1 MKTIGCV
8 LYEVELNE
16 IKELP
21 LGWSVLRY
29 DILYERYSV
38 MTAGVDR
45 FRQEGKRYA
54 FFLFKAPPL
63 PTLKDENVNLKGG
76 GVCS

>member
-1 MKTIGCV
+1 MKTVGCV

-21 LGWSVLRY
+21 FGWSVLRY
-29 DILYERYSV
+29 DTLYERYSI

-45 FRQEGKRYA
+45 FRQEGKRYV
-54 FFLFKAPPL
+54 FFVFDAPPL
-63 PTLKDENVNLKGG
+63 PSLKLNGCSLKGG
-76 GVCS
+76 E